1 MTFQEA
7 KKVKA
12 VEGIPPEV
20 NEVVQDVEKATV
32 LKKERKLEKRKMM
45 S

>member
-20 NEVVQDVEKATV
+20 NEVVKDVEKAAV
-32 LKKERKLEKRKMM
+32 MKKDRKLEKKKVV